1 MILTS
6 FYTAN
11 LTAFLTL
18 SKFTL
23 HIKKIDDIAN
33 GEYQWISS
41 EGSAVEYIVKVGN
54 DLKPL
59 KQSMFDGNGQFMVI
73 NIDEIDTIL
82 KYISSGNKIKKIFIF
97 MCVINF
103 QVIIIYLRFY
113 LLYVDVYNWYL

>member
-82 KYISSGNKIKKIFIF
+82 KYISSGNKIKNIYIL
-97 MCVINF
+97 MCIINF
-103 QVIIIYLRFY
+103 IVIYLRFY
-113 LLYVDVYNWYL
+113 LLYVYMYSIGI